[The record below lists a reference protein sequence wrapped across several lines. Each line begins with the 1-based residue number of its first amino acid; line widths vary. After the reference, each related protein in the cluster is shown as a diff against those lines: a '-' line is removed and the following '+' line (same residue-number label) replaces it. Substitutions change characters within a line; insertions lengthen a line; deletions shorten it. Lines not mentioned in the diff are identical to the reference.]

1 MVLFLSDRPP
11 PFQLWSALLSSSS
24 KRAAS
29 FHRPYFCTE
38 DVTVLPERYFSL
50 GKLGA
55 LTNATA
61 VAWLVFLDILYC
73 FPTTMPITPQ
83 NMSYVSVV
91 SVGLIGFVLALV
103 FTTMRGVF
111 QGPQIDP
118 DLLDQRRYAAI
129 ERNDK
134 VFYLT
139 VNLWMGL

>member
-1 MVLFLSDRPP
+1 
-11 PFQLWSALLSSSS
+11 
-24 KRAAS
+24 
-29 FHRPYFCTE
+29 
-38 DVTVLPERYFSL
+38 
-50 GKLGA
+50 
-55 LTNATA
+55 
-61 VAWLVFLDILYC
+61 
-73 FPTTMPITPQ
+73 MPITPQ

-111 QGPQIDP
+111 QGPQIDG
-118 DLLDQRRYAAI
+118 DLLSQRRYAAI